1 MYRRDY
7 SVLNESDLIDDFQH
21 VDWQSVLQVNICNDP
36 SVMFDLF
43 YSKTSKIIDKHIPV
57 KELSKKELKLKSK
70 PWITKAIRK
79 SINIKNNIY
88 KKFLKTKSSYYHAK
102 FKLYRNKLSHILKIS
117 KRKYYKGTKK
127 VWNGIKQIVHCKPK
141 SDKIITKI
149 IDGKN

>member
-1 MYRRDY
+1 M
-7 SVLNESDLIDDFQH
+7 
-21 VDWQSVLQVNICNDP
+21 
-36 SVMFDLF
+36 
-43 YSKTSKIIDKHIPV
+43 IDKRIPV

-70 PWITKAIRK
+70 PWIPKAIRK

-102 FKLYRNKLSHILKIS
+102 FKLYRNKLNHILKIS
-117 KRKYYKGTKK
+117 KRKYYNDYFVHNMKDTKK

-149 IDGKN
+149 IDGKNEISDSIAIANVLFQILIIIIV